1 MARKPLG
8 LPPGIEVRG
17 DALRIRFTWNG
28 ERHRETLA
36 NPPTAQGIK
45 AASRLRDQ
53 VISLIKHGL
62 LDEEK
67 YAELFPESDMAQ
79 VVQSRIPL
87 FGEYV
92 QLWLDSRH
100 IVGGTRDNYK
110 SVFNMYWMPHLGPRR
125 VDTITPTQI
134 RSIVARTQ
142 WSSINVKRN
151 AIIKLASVFKTA
163 VSDGLIAKSPT
174 SSLDKPKVVKKIPD
188 PFTRDEAEQIIA
200 YLYANSRKYAQVYA
214 AFFEFLFFTG
224 LRPGEAMAIQWDDI
238 NLESKTA
245 IIRRIIVD
253 KQPVERTKTNHH
265 RVILLNDRALGA
277 LAQAR
282 RIKELRKMSSNS
294 AYPES
299 LFVFQPSKGGM
310 WIQHPSVTIRHLKPA
325 LEVLGIRERRQYDAR
340 HTYATMCLMA
350 GMNPAFIA
358 GQLGHSVEMLLST
371 YAKWISSASDW
382 NELGKLPMRA

>member
-282 RIKELRKMSSNS
+282 
-294 AYPES
+294 
-299 LFVFQPSKGGM
+299 
-310 WIQHPSVTIRHLKPA
+310 
-325 LEVLGIRERRQYDAR
+325 
-340 HTYATMCLMA
+340 
-350 GMNPAFIA
+350 
-358 GQLGHSVEMLLST
+358 
-371 YAKWISSASDW
+371 
-382 NELGKLPMRA
+382 